1 MRGTMTS
8 RRRVLVVLAA
18 LMSISSATG
27 RLVYAQSD
35 STIDLTVPKG
45 RPLRVALAHDT
56 TVKHVGQVVTGT
68 LTEPV
73 YAYDRIV
80 LPAGTQVEGR
90 ITKLDNP
97 AKLDRA
103 RSLSGGD
110 FSPHHIVELRFESVI
125 HDGVPVP
132 IQTIAK
138 NETVHPT
145 RQVAKDAAA
154 DDPNPGVVARAKQ
167 EAKDAASNAI
177 ASAKHEVSGAIAQ
190 VKDPGRTKRLKEWA
204 INKLPYHT
212 QVLRE
217 GTVYDAELEAPVS
230 FGSAPV
236 RPPAPEGTLPAPASI
251 LHAQLATALDSAST
265 TKGAPLEAVVSEPV
279 FAEDGRLILP
289 EGSKLTGEVTFAE
302 PAKRFHRNGQLRFLF
317 ERVELPN
324 QQSLQMLASLHAI
337 DVSGDDHIVLDDEG
351 GAAMQN
357 SKTRFVEPALALL
370 ALRASM
376 NQGEGG
382 ERFGGGES
390 GVRAT
395 GASTGSGNYFA
406 RGVSG
411 LIGFGAIG
419 VGLSQISRP
428 LGIAFGVWGAAR
440 SVYKNILGKG
450 QELRF
455 EADTPIQLQLAPGPQ
470 TAQ

>member
-1 MRGTMTS
+1 MAM
-8 RRRVLVVLAA
+8 RRRILVALAA
-18 LMSISSATG
+18 LAMSSATG
-27 RLVYAQSD
+27 RPASAQSD
-35 STIDLTVPKG
+35 STVELTIPKG

-56 TVKHVGQVVTGT
+56 TVKRVGQTVTGK

-80 LPAGTQVEGR
+80 LPVGTQIAGR
-90 ITKLDNP
+90 ITKLDSP
-97 AKLDRA
+97 SRLDRA

-110 FSPHHIVELRFESVI
+110 FSPHHIVEIRFESVI
-125 HDGVPVP
+125 RDGTPVP

-138 NETVHPT
+138 NETVHPV
-145 RQVAKDAAA
+145 RQVARDMTTA
-154 DDPNPGVVARAKQ
+154 DSNPGVVERAKQ
-167 EAKDAASNAI
+167 KAKGAAANAI
-177 ASAKHEVSGAIAQ
+177 ASAKQEVTGALSQ
-190 VKDPGRTKRLKEWA
+190 VKDPGRMKRLREWA
-204 INKLPYHT
+204 VNKLPYHP
-212 QVLRE
+212 QVLRQ
-217 GTVYDAELEAPVS
+217 GTVYDVELQAPVS
-230 FGSAPV
+230 FGTAPA

-251 LHAQLATALDSAST
+251 LRAQLATALDSAST
-265 TKGAPLEAVVSEPV
+265 LKGAPLEAVVSEPV

-289 EGSKLTGEVTFAE
+289 EGSRLTGEVTFAE

-324 QQSLQMLASLHAI
+324 EQSVQMLASLHAI
-337 DVSGDDHIVLDDEG
+337 DVSGDDHVVLDDEG

-357 SKTRFVEPALALL
+357 TKSRFVEPALALL

-382 ERFGGGES
+382 ERFEGGAS

-395 GASTGSGNYFA
+395 SASTGGGRYLA

-419 VGLSQISRP
+419 VALGQISRP
-428 LGIAFGVWGAAR
+428 LGIGFGVLGAAR
-440 SVYKNILGKG
+440 SMYKNILGKG

-455 EADTPIQLQLAPGPQ
+455 QADTPIQLQLAPGPQ
-470 TAQ
+470 TIQ